1 MALPRVQPIVPIA
14 GKEPFDDPAWQFELK
29 YDGFRALCY
38 LEPRRNRFISR
49 TGNILSQFDELAG
62 QAASEIV
69 GFDEVV
75 LDGEVIAPDECG
87 RPVFLDLLKRTRRP
101 AYVAFD
107 LLWLSPGTDLR
118 SWPLKH
124 RQQALKDILQEGSRV
139 ISPVV
144 SVHTRGRQLFELILE
159 HDLEGIVAK
168 RLADPYDRGTKWLKI
183 KNKAYSQQEGR
194 ADLFNVRHYQK
205 SPPRAF

>member
-1 MALPRVQPIVPIA
+1 MSLSRVQPIIPISR
-14 GKEPFDDPAWQFELK
+14 KDPFDDPAWQFELK

-38 LEPRRNRFISR
+38 LEHRRNRFISR
-49 TGNILSQFDELAG
+49 TGNILSQFDELAD
-62 QAASEIV
+62 QVASEIV

-87 RPVFLDLLKRTRRP
+87 RPVFLDLLKRARRP

-107 LLWLSPGTDLR
+107 LLWLSGTDLR
-118 SWPLKH
+118 SWPLRH
-124 RQQALKDILQEGSRV
+124 RQQALEDILQEGSRV
-139 ISPVV
+139 ISPVL
-144 SVHTRGRQLFELILE
+144 SVHTRGRQLFELILD

-168 RLADPYDRGTKWLKI
+168 RLADPYDQGTKWLKI

-194 ADLFNVRHYQK
+194 ADLFNTRHYQK
-205 SPPRAF
+205 SPSRVF